1 VAMSGVKNYEA
12 ELLLEIDQL
21 LSNVN
26 PSKWK

>member
-21 LSNVN
+21 LSTVN
-26 PSKWK
+26 PSK